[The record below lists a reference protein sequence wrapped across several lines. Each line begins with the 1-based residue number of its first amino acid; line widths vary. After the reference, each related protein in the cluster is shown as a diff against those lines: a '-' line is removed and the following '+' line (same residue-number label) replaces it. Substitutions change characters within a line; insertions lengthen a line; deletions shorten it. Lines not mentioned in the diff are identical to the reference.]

1 MRGAGALADG
11 ASVTLGVRGST
22 IGITDET
29 TDESAQV
36 AVEDIRFDGMHW
48 TALIQR
54 QDQQLRFVLDHKSQV
69 QTGSRVA
76 LRFTDAEAILYSCK

>member
-1 MRGAGALADG
+1 
-11 ASVTLGVRGST
+11 
-22 IGITDET
+22 
-29 TDESAQV
+29 
-36 AVEDIRFDGMHW
+36 MHW